1 MTGPLLT
8 VHGLSV
14 TFVGSGRPVPAVR
27 GIDFEVHANEVL
39 GIVGES
45 GSGKS
50 VTSLAI
56 SGLLDETAQVQG
68 SIRLAGVEVTTLD
81 AESLRQMRGRD
92 VGMVFQDPTT
102 TLNPVLPIGRQVIEG
117 QVAHGRVARGQA
129 HARAVELLREVD
141 IPDPQGRV
149 NQFPHQFSGGMRQ
162 RAVIAMAMAGKP
174 RLIIADEPT
183 TALDVTVQAQV
194 LSVLARRQRDTG
206 AAVILIT
213 HDLGVVAEVAHR
225 VAVMYGGRIVES
237 GSVQD
242 IFHLPRHPYTVGLL
256 RSMPRID
263 TVDERL
269 VPIPGQPPSPAQLP
283 TGCSFHPRCAIG
295 RERALCAQQTPVLRN
310 VGNLHAS
317 ACHYPDEVAGLLTD
331 DAQAGASRAS
341 PAAAEPAKPGSDA
354 GMPRPATVVS
364 GQARDATAGVKP
376 LLEVD
381 RLQVFFPVKAGL
393 LRRRVGWVRAVDG
406 VSLTVRAGET
416 VGLVG
421 ESGCGKTTTG
431 RAIMGLLPTS
441 NGTVRFDGRDI
452 THLAPSEMRRVRRN
466 MQYIFQDPYS
476 SLNPIKTVGEIVAE
490 PLRIHGLYDE
500 TGGARWVS
508 ELFDLVGL
516 PSSMVNRFPQEFSGG
531 QRQRIGIARAL
542 ALKPR
547 LLILDEPVAALDV
560 SIQAQVINL
569 LQDLQ
574 RELGLAYLFIAHD
587 LSVVRHISN
596 RVAVMYL
603 GRIVEESDRA
613 SLYEHPTHPYTQS
626 LLSAVPVPD
635 PSTRDSRKRI
645 ILEGDIP
652 NPAAPPSGCHF
663 HPRCFKASAVCRTE
677 APLFRAYPGL
687 PTHVACHHAGPVD
700 AVAGTTMPSNAMELS
715 A

>member
-1 MTGPLLT
+1 MTLRVRGLT
-8 VHGLSV
+8 V

-27 GIDFEVHANEVL
+27 GIDFDVDANQVL

-56 SGLLDETAQVQG
+56 SGLLPPTARVQG
-68 SIRLAGVEVTTLD
+68 SIQLDGVEVTTLD
-81 AESLRQMRGRD
+81 AESLRRMRGRD

-102 TLNPVLPIGRQVIEG
+102 TLNPVFPIGRQVIEG
-117 QVAHGRVARGQA
+117 QVAHGQVAPGQA
-129 HARAVELLREVD
+129 TQRAVELLREVD
-141 IPDPQGRV
+141 IPDPQNRA
-149 NQFPHQFSGGMRQ
+149 NQYPHQFSGGMRQ
-162 RAVIAMAMAGKP
+162 RAVIAMAMSGRP

-194 LSVLARRQRDTG
+194 LAVLAKRQADTG

-213 HDLGVVAEVAHR
+213 HDLGVVAEVAHQ

-237 GSVQD
+237 GPVEE
-242 IFHLPRHPYTVGLL
+242 IFKRPRHPYTVGLL
-256 RSMPRID
+256 RSIPRID
-263 TVDERL
+263 TVDARL
-269 VPIPGQPPSPAQLP
+269 VPIIGQPPTPAQLP
-283 TGCSFHPRCAIG
+283 SGCSFHPRCAIG
-295 RERALCAQQTPVLRN
+295 RDRAVCAAQDPALRA
-310 VGNLHAS
+310 VGDGHSS
-317 ACHYPDEVAGLLTD
+317 ACHFPDEVVRLLADTEPG
-331 DAQAGASRAS
+331 AQAVPHAGQS
-341 PAAAEPAKPGSDA
+341 AAASA
-354 GMPRPATVVS
+354 G
-364 GQARDATAGVKP
+364 QP
-376 LLEVD
+376 LLDVEG
-381 RLQVFFPVKAGL
+381 LQVYYPVKAGL

-406 VSLTVRAGET
+406 VSLVVFAGET

-431 RAIMGLLPTS
+431 RAIMGLVPKS
-441 NGTVRFDGRDI
+441 GGRVWFDGQDI
-452 THLAPSEMRRVRRN
+452 TGLSRDGMRRVRRN

-476 SLNPIKTVGEIVAE
+476 SLNPVLSVGDIVAE

-500 TGGARWVS
+500 LGGARWVA
-508 ELFDLVGL
+508 ELFELVGL
-516 PSSMVNRFPQEFSGG
+516 SRTMINRYPQEFSGG

-574 RELGLAYLFIAHD
+574 HELSLAYLFIAHD
-587 LSVVRHISN
+587 LSVVRHISD

-603 GRIVEESDRA
+603 GRIVEESTKTT
-613 SLYEHPTHPYTQS
+613 LYKTPVHPYTQS

-635 PSTRDSRKRI
+635 PSARATRKRI
-645 ILEGDIP
+645 LLEGDIP
-652 NPAAPPSGCHF
+652 NPASPPSGCHF
-663 HPRCFKASAVCRTE
+663 HPRCFKATELCRRE
-677 APLFRAYPGL
+677 APPYVAYPGS
-687 PTHVACHHAGPVD
+687 PTHVACHHAGPL
-700 AVAGTTMPSNAMELS
+700 A
-715 A
+715 

>member
-1 MTGPLLT
+1 MAEPLLR
-8 VHGLSV
+8 VKGLTV
-14 TFVGSGRPVPAVR
+14 TFTGSGRPVPAVR
-27 GIDFEVHANEVL
+27 GIDFEVYANEVL

-68 SIRLAGVEVTTLD
+68 SIQLAGIEVTTLD

-117 QVAHGRVARGQA
+117 QVAHGQVARGQA
-129 HARAVELLREVD
+129 QARAIELLREVD

-149 NQFPHQFSGGMRQ
+149 MQFPHQFSGGMRQ

-174 RLIIADEPT
+174 KLIIADEPT

-194 LSVLARRQRDTG
+194 LSVLAKRQRDTG

-237 GSVQD
+237 GSVLE
-242 IFHLPRHPYTVGLL
+242 IFRQPRHPYTVGLL
-256 RSMPRID
+256 RSVPRID
-263 TVDERL
+263 IVDTRL
-269 VPIPGQPPSPAQLP
+269 VPITGQPPSPAQLP
-283 TGCSFHPRCAIG
+283 SGCAFHPRCAIG
-295 RERALCAQQTPVLRN
+295 RERPKCVSSDPQLQQIAD
-310 VGNLHAS
+310 GHAS
-317 ACHYPDEVAGLLTD
+317 ACHYPDEVAQLLADALLTPD
-331 DAQAGASRAS
+331 TAVAPDPVGAVPEGMTVLPDTAERAVHGRSAGHDA
-341 PAAAEPAKPGSDA
+341 
-354 GMPRPATVVS
+354 
-364 GQARDATAGVKP
+364 P

-393 LRRRVGWVRAVDG
+393 LQRRIGWVRAVDG

-431 RAIMGLLPTS
+431 RAIMGLVPS
-441 NGTVRFDGRDI
+441 SGGSVRFDGRDI
-452 THLAPSEMRRVRRN
+452 TRLAASEMRKVRRN

-490 PLRIHGLYDE
+490 PLRIHGLYE
-500 TGGARWVS
+500 SSGGARWVS

-516 PSSMVNRFPQEFSGG
+516 PSAMVHRFPQEFSGG

-574 RELGLAYLFIAHD
+574 HELGLAYLFIAHD

-603 GRIVEESDRA
+603 GRIVEESDRN

-663 HPRCFKASAVCRTE
+663 HPRCFKATAVCRTE
-677 APLFRAYPGL
+677 APPFRAYPGL

-700 AVAGTTMPSNAMELS
+700 SAPGVAAPSGAAEVL

>member
-1 MTGPLLT
+1 MTEP
-8 VHGLSV
+8 VLSV
-14 TFVGSGRPVPAVR
+14 RGLEVTFTGSGRAVPAVR
-27 GIDFEVHANEVL
+27 GIDFDVFAGEVL

-56 SGLLDETAQVQG
+56 SGLLDETAQVRG
-68 SIRLAGVEVTTLD
+68 SIQLGGVEVTTLD

-117 QVAHGRVARGQA
+117 QVAHGQVARGDA
-129 HARAVELLREVD
+129 AARAVELLREVD

-149 NQFPHQFSGGMRQ
+149 KQYPHQFSGGMRQ

-174 RLIIADEPT
+174 KLIIADEPT

-194 LSVLARRQRDTG
+194 LAVLARRQRDSG

-225 VAVMYGGRIVES
+225 VVVMYGGRIVES
-237 GSVQD
+237 GSVGQ
-242 IFHLPRHPYTVGLL
+242 IFSQPCHPYTAGLL
-256 RSMPRID
+256 RSVPRID
-263 TVDERL
+263 TVDARL

-283 TGCSFHPRCAIG
+283 GGCSFHPRCAIG
-295 RERALCAQQTPVLRN
+295 RDRALCSSEVPPLREL
-310 VGNLHAS
+310 GDGHAS
-317 ACHYPDEVAGLLTD
+317 ACHFPEEVDNLLQETLV
-331 DAQAGASRAS
+331 QAR
-341 PAAAEPAKPGSDA
+341 EPAQL
-354 GMPRPATVVS
+354 RPVEPEQS
-364 GQARDATAGVKP
+364 EP
-376 LLEVD
+376 LLVVD
-381 RLQVFFPVKAGL
+381 GLQVFFPVKSAL
-393 LRRRVGWVRAVDG
+393 LQRRIGWVRAVDG
-406 VSLTVRAGET
+406 VSLTVHAGET

-431 RAIMGLLPTS
+431 RAIMGLVPAS
-441 NGTVRFDGRDI
+441 GGSVRFDGRDI
-452 THLAPSEMRRVRRN
+452 THLPPSDMRKVRRH

-490 PLRIHGLYDE
+490 PLRIHGLFNE
-500 TGGARWVS
+500 LGGTRWVT

-516 PSSMVNRFPQEFSGG
+516 PSTMVNRFPQEFSGG

-547 LLILDEPVAALDV
+547 MLILDEPVAALDV

-574 RELGLAYLFIAHD
+574 RDLGLAYLFIAHD

-613 SLYEHPTHPYTQS
+613 SLYEFPTHPYTQS

-635 PSTRDSRKRI
+635 PANRDGRRRI

-652 NPAAPPSGCHF
+652 NPSALPSGCRF
-663 HPRCFKASAVCRTE
+663 HPRCFKASGLCQQVPPA
-677 APLFRAYPGL
+677 FKAYDGL
-687 PTHVACHHAGPVD
+687 PTFVACHHAGPVD
-700 AVAGTTMPSNAMELS
+700 DPVTQAGTPA
-715 A
+715 